1 MTETPLIYIVDDDQ
15 SMRASLQRLLTEVG
29 FQTRVYGSTGEFLLD
44 PLPDQPACL
53 LLDVRLPGPSGLE
66 LQAALQRHNVE
77 VPVIFLTGHANVA
90 SSVQAMKAGAVDFL
104 EKPVE
109 PDILFAAI
117 RSALA
122 RGESRRAAHAA
133 AEQRRKRFDL
143 LNPSAAR
150 GVRGHCRRQTQQRD
164 RARIGHLRTFG
175 QDTTRRDDG
184 ETGRLLGRRARP
196 RGRAIAALFQ
206 RRRPAVKA

>member
-29 FQTRVYGSTGEFLLD
+29 FQTRVYGSTGQFLLD

-133 AEQRRKRFDL
+133 AEQRRKRLDL
-143 LNPSAAR
+143 LTP
-150 GVRGHCRRQTQQRD
+150 QQREVFEGIVAGKLNKEIAHGLGISE
-164 RARIGHLRTFG
+164 RSVK
-175 QDTTRRDDG
+175 TRRAEMMAKLGVYSVAELVREAEQLRRFSNGDG
-184 ETGRLLGRRARP
+184 RP
-196 RGRAIAALFQ
+196 
-206 RRRPAVKA
+206 

>member
-77 VPVIFLTGHANVA
+77 VPVIFLTGHADVA

-133 AEQRRKRFDL
+133 AEQRRKRLDL
-143 LNPSAAR
+143 LTP
-150 GVRGHCRRQTQQRD
+150 QQREVFEGIVAGKLNKEIAHGLGISE
-164 RARIGHLRTFG
+164 RSVK
-175 QDTTRRDDG
+175 TRRAEMMAKLGVYSVAELVREAEQLRRFSNGDG
-184 ETGRLLGRRARP
+184 RP
-196 RGRAIAALFQ
+196 
-206 RRRPAVKA
+206 

>member
-77 VPVIFLTGHANVA
+77 VPVIFLTGHADVA

-122 RGESRRAAHAA
+122 RGESRRVAHAA
-133 AEQRRKRFDL
+133 AEQRRKRLDL
-143 LNPSAAR
+143 LTP
-150 GVRGHCRRQTQQRD
+150 QQREVFEGIVAGKLNKEIAHGLGISE
-164 RARIGHLRTFG
+164 RSVK
-175 QDTTRRDDG
+175 TRRAEMMAKLGVYSVAELVREAEQLRRFSNGDG
-184 ETGRLLGRRARP
+184 RP
-196 RGRAIAALFQ
+196 
-206 RRRPAVKA
+206 

>member
-77 VPVIFLTGHANVA
+77 VPVIFLTGHADVA

-122 RGESRRAAHAA
+122 RGESRRAAHEA

-143 LNPSAAR
+143 LTP
-150 GVRGHCRRQTQQRD
+150 QQREVFEGIVAGKLNKEIAHGLGISE
-164 RARIGHLRTFG
+164 RSVK
-175 QDTTRRDDG
+175 TRRAEMMAKLGVYSVAELVREAEQLRRFSNGDG
-184 ETGRLLGRRARP
+184 RP
-196 RGRAIAALFQ
+196 
-206 RRRPAVKA
+206 

>member
-66 LQAALQRHNVE
+66 LQAALQRRNVE

-133 AEQRRKRFDL
+133 AEQRRKRLDL
-143 LNPSAAR
+143 LTP
-150 GVRGHCRRQTQQRD
+150 HQREVFEGIVAGKLNKEIAHGLGISE
-164 RARIGHLRTFG
+164 RSVK
-175 QDTTRRDDG
+175 TRRAEMMAKLGVYSVAELVREAEQLRRFSNGDG
-184 ETGRLLGRRARP
+184 RP
-196 RGRAIAALFQ
+196 
-206 RRRPAVKA
+206 

>member
-1 MTETPLIYIVDDDQ
+1 MTETPLIYIVDDDH

-77 VPVIFLTGHANVA
+77 VPVIFLTGHADVA

-133 AEQRRKRFDL
+133 AEQRRKRLDL
-143 LNPSAAR
+143 LTP
-150 GVRGHCRRQTQQRD
+150 QQREVFEGIVAGKLNKEIAHGLGISE
-164 RARIGHLRTFG
+164 RSVK
-175 QDTTRRDDG
+175 TRRAEMMAKLGVYSVAELVREAEQLRRFSNGDG
-184 ETGRLLGRRARP
+184 RP
-196 RGRAIAALFQ
+196 
-206 RRRPAVKA
+206 

>member
-66 LQAALQRHNVE
+66 LQAALRRHNVE

-133 AEQRRKRFDL
+133 AEQRRKRLDL
-143 LNPSAAR
+143 LTP
-150 GVRGHCRRQTQQRD
+150 QQREVFEGIVAGKLNKEIAHGLGISE
-164 RARIGHLRTFG
+164 RSVK
-175 QDTTRRDDG
+175 TRRAEMMAKLGVYSVAELVREAEQLRRFSNGDG
-184 ETGRLLGRRARP
+184 P
-196 RGRAIAALFQ
+196 
-206 RRRPAVKA
+206 P

>member
-77 VPVIFLTGHANVA
+77 VPVIFLTGHADVA

-133 AEQRRKRFDL
+133 AEQRRKRLDL
-143 LNPSAAR
+143 LTP
-150 GVRGHCRRQTQQRD
+150 QQREVFEGVVAGKLNKEIAHGLGISE
-164 RARIGHLRTFG
+164 RSVK
-175 QDTTRRDDG
+175 TRRAEMMAKLGVYSVAELVREAEQLRRFSNGDG
-184 ETGRLLGRRARP
+184 RP
-196 RGRAIAALFQ
+196 
-206 RRRPAVKA
+206 

>member
-77 VPVIFLTGHANVA
+77 VPVIFLTGHADVA
-90 SSVQAMKAGAVDFL
+90 SSVQAMKAGAADFL

-133 AEQRRKRFDL
+133 AEQRRKRLDL
-143 LNPSAAR
+143 LTP
-150 GVRGHCRRQTQQRD
+150 QQREVFEGIVAGKLNKEIAHGLGISE
-164 RARIGHLRTFG
+164 RSVK
-175 QDTTRRDDG
+175 TRRAEMMAKLGVYSVAELVREAEQLRRFSNGDG
-184 ETGRLLGRRARP
+184 RP
-196 RGRAIAALFQ
+196 
-206 RRRPAVKA
+206 

>member
-66 LQAALQRHNVE
+66 LQAALQRHNDE
-77 VPVIFLTGHANVA
+77 VPVIFLTGHADVA

-133 AEQRRKRFDL
+133 AEQRRKRLDL
-143 LNPSAAR
+143 LTP
-150 GVRGHCRRQTQQRD
+150 QQREVFEGIVAGKLNKEIAHGLGISE
-164 RARIGHLRTFG
+164 RSVK
-175 QDTTRRDDG
+175 TRRAEMMAKLGVYSVAELVREAEQLRRFSNGDG
-184 ETGRLLGRRARP
+184 RP
-196 RGRAIAALFQ
+196 
-206 RRRPAVKA
+206 

>member
-1 MTETPLIYIVDDDQ
+1 
-15 SMRASLQRLLTEVG
+15 MRTSLQRLLTEVG

-77 VPVIFLTGHANVA
+77 VPVIFLTGHADVA

-133 AEQRRKRFDL
+133 AEQRRKRLDL
-143 LNPSAAR
+143 LTP
-150 GVRGHCRRQTQQRD
+150 QQREVFEGIVAGKLNKEIAHGLGISE
-164 RARIGHLRTFG
+164 RSVK
-175 QDTTRRDDG
+175 TRRAEMMAKLGVYSVAELVREAEQLRRFSNGDG
-184 ETGRLLGRRARP
+184 RP
-196 RGRAIAALFQ
+196 
-206 RRRPAVKA
+206 

>member
-133 AEQRRKRFDL
+133 AEQRRKRLDL
-143 LNPSAAR
+143 LTP
-150 GVRGHCRRQTQQRD
+150 QQREVFEGIVAGKLNKEIAHGLGISE
-164 RARIGHLRTFG
+164 RSVK
-175 QDTTRRDDG
+175 TRRAEMMAKLGVYSVAELVREAEQLRRFSNGDG
-184 ETGRLLGRRARP
+184 RP
-196 RGRAIAALFQ
+196 
-206 RRRPAVKA
+206 

>member
-77 VPVIFLTGHANVA
+77 VSVIFLTGHADVA

-133 AEQRRKRFDL
+133 AEQRRKRLDL
-143 LNPSAAR
+143 LTP
-150 GVRGHCRRQTQQRD
+150 QQREVFD
-164 RARIGHLRTFG
+164 GIVAGKLNKEIAHGLGISERSVK
-175 QDTTRRDDG
+175 TRRAEMMAKLGVYSVAELVREAEQLRRFSNGDG
-184 ETGRLLGRRARP
+184 P
-196 RGRAIAALFQ
+196 
-206 RRRPAVKA
+206 P

>member
-133 AEQRRKRFDL
+133 AEQRRKRLDL
-143 LNPSAAR
+143 LTPQEREVFEGIVAGKLNKEIAHGLGISER
-150 GVRGHCRRQTQQRD
+150 SVK
-164 RARIGHLRTFG
+164 
-175 QDTTRRDDG
+175 TRRAEVMAKLGVDSVAGLVREAEQLRGFSNGDG
-184 ETGRLLGRRARP
+184 P
-196 RGRAIAALFQ
+196 
-206 RRRPAVKA
+206 P

>member
-15 SMRASLQRLLTEVG
+15 SMRASLQRSLTEVG

-77 VPVIFLTGHANVA
+77 VPVIFLTGHADVA

-133 AEQRRKRFDL
+133 AEQRRKRLDL
-143 LNPSAAR
+143 LTP
-150 GVRGHCRRQTQQRD
+150 QQREVFEGIVAGKLNKEIAHGLGISE
-164 RARIGHLRTFG
+164 RSVK
-175 QDTTRRDDG
+175 TRRAEMMAKLGVYSVAELVREAEQLRRFSNGDG
-184 ETGRLLGRRARP
+184 RP
-196 RGRAIAALFQ
+196 
-206 RRRPAVKA
+206 

>member
-1 MTETPLIYIVDDDQ
+1 MNETPLIYIVDDDQ

-66 LQAALQRHNVE
+66 LQAALRRHNVE
-77 VPVIFLTGHANVA
+77 VPVIFLTGHADVA

-133 AEQRRKRFDL
+133 AEQRRKRLDL
-143 LNPSAAR
+143 LTP
-150 GVRGHCRRQTQQRD
+150 QQREVFEGIVAGKLNKEIAH
-164 RARIGHLRTFG
+164 RLGISERSVK
-175 QDTTRRDDG
+175 TRRAEVMAKLGVDSVAGLVREDEQLRHFSNGDG
-184 ETGRLLGRRARP
+184 RP
-196 RGRAIAALFQ
+196 
-206 RRRPAVKA
+206 